1 MHEPAA
7 LAKLDED
14 SAAPGG
20 AAEPLVGLL
29 TTTGA
34 HKVTKRV
41 TNETLDRNSEVS
53 FVAGCVFACGYA
65 CVWERE
71 ELREATCRSLFRELS
86 VQTAITVGL

>member
-34 HKVTKRV
+34 HKVTTRV
-41 TNETLDRNSEVS
+41 TNETLDRNIEVS
-53 FVAGCVFACGYA
+53 FVAGCVFACGYT

-71 ELREATCRSLFRELS
+71 LRSVSRSLFRELS